1 MKESAFMFTSGL
13 GQLTDGPVESSQ
25 SIVSDDDLTGIS
37 STSTSTS
44 SSSGELQRELCAVR
58 ILTKS
63 PEGTK
68 FISRILNGGIG
79 GGGGIGIK
87 GDCEPLFKLSS

>member
-13 GQLTDGPVESSQ
+13 GQVTDGPVESSP
-25 SIVSDDDLTGIS
+25 SIASDDDLTGIS
-37 STSTSTS
+37 STSTSS
-44 SSSGELQRELCAVR
+44 RSGELQRELFAVR

>member
-1 MKESAFMFTSGL
+1 MKVSAFMFTSGL
-13 GQLTDGPVESSQ
+13 GQETDDPVKSSP
-25 SIVSDDDLTGIS
+25 SIGNLTG
-37 STSTSTS
+37 TS
-44 SSSGELQRELCAVR
+44 SKSSRSGELQRELCAVR

-79 GGGGIGIK
+79 GGIGIN